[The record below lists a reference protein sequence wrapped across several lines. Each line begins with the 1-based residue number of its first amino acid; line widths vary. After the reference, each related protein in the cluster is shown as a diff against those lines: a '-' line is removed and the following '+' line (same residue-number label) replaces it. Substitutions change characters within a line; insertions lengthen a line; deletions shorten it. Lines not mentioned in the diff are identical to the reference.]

1 MSDSDSDS
9 ASSPKASR
17 SSSDS
22 SSSGAAADDDA
33 PVTVPRLA
41 VAPPPPP
48 PPPPSSPPQSPGADP
63 SAFADPGSPSN
74 DSGSSDGVLVELP
87 GNPDQDSSGILVN
100 IDGSTQE
107 APDERDRG
115 EDGGREETFED
126 ASDLIEIAERSGD
139 RSAGE
144 LARAQARLED
154 AAVECCKYKE
164 EREVFGREVVS
175 LRQQLQDIID
185 HQPASSDESVVHAH
199 RVESG
204 GDDEMAVSFPTPL
217 HSMLKDCSTFINHL
231 RTIVDEH
238 ANTKATIQFLNSL
251 LHAKEQEIEDLNV
264 KASVSLISRNVI
276 DSYLGSIREIWSE
289 SLRERSDLAS
299 SRLLASLDTVIG
311 REHGSLLDSDV
322 EGDSPL
328 EKKTYLLIEKH
339 RELLLEIRQLGDSL
353 GEVRPDSVASGNEPI
368 SVLGLAREHLL
379 ESKRKEEFLQE
390 KMGRLEEEM
399 VVLNEQVK
407 KMKDDLDMANAET
420 SKTKMELEQAENRY
434 FTTKEK
440 LSLAAKKGKS
450 LVQHRDSLKQSLE
463 ERTSELERCMVE
475 LQQKSD
481 AMEATEASLE
491 ELKMSLAEKSSDLEK
506 CLLELQEA
514 NDALETAK
522 ASAAELKESHNLV
535 SSLQELLSQKDK
547 VHQEIDKVMSET
559 NVPEKLLSSDSVD
572 KIRWFV
578 DQKNIADVVFAEHQ
592 KVKNALCS
600 IELPESISSIGSDA
614 QINWL
619 VSSFKKAN
627 DDVNRMQDE
636 IAQMRLAAASHESDL
651 ASMREEI
658 ERLTV
663 SLLEEK
669 QEREILKNEHA
680 ELRSKHEGIT
690 GKLSEVSH
698 QKDELIKAFVDVS
711 EVELDGEHLV
721 DSNLMIQKCV
731 DRIQER
737 IKAASADLEQFES
750 FQSLLYITDQELI
763 LCKNI
768 LEEEMID
775 RSERTRLYEE
785 LQRISGEV
793 TNLRNEKDSL
803 QKELE
808 KSDEKT
814 SLLREKLSM
823 AVRKGKGLM
832 QERDGIKHS
841 LDEKNSEIEKLK
853 HEIQSRDLTIT
864 DLKEQIEHLSAHSK
878 LIQKLESD
886 IVSLHNQRTE
896 LERMLDENKNSL
908 QILVSSIENIVL
920 PADNIFEG
928 PLEKVNWIAKHIQE
942 TEAAKIH
949 VQEELHKVKDETT
962 SYASRL
968 SDAFLTIKSLE
979 DELSRAKE
987 HISFI
992 TEEEKEIQLAKACIE
1007 EEFEKTKQEASINAN
1022 KLADAHATI
1031 ESLEDALSREKNS
1044 FSLLDA
1050 KKREA
1055 EEKHEQQI
1063 ISLNAKIAECF
1074 KELAGTRGSL
1084 ESHSAELHSHLGQ
1097 FKMLMMDE
1105 HLVTLMTEE
1114 FRKKTN
1120 SLTDMGLVMQS
1131 MHEQFSAKGLH
1142 DYHGL
1147 EEVPEFV
1154 KLFSL
1159 PNYEDFINRKMAHGK
1174 TSSANLDEALSF
1186 GTVIEGLNNWVK
1198 SLEDSFKDLSAYM
1211 DDHIARTFQ
1220 ALQITKDE
1228 FFNIL
1233 EVQESLKSH
1242 VDRLEARNK
1251 AEESKLL
1258 SLQKELMALLSECID
1273 DTQEVQIGFNDLFGL
1288 ESRSKVET
1296 GPKVDDSE
1304 NVSAADSLLSVA
1316 GRLKMQIGQL
1326 VDVKKL
1332 CAGSMHDLKHK
1343 LEQTEV
1349 AAETAFQDC
1358 HHYQE
1363 RGTLLENDLATL
1375 QEAYTEMKTR
1385 IENYQTR
1392 EDIVRAREEGLA
1404 PLQLLVAK
1412 DGGTNDQQ
1420 FSKDQVET
1428 LVDKVNK
1435 LNFSSD
1441 ESQFQGEGIY
1451 FSSPIDKLS
1460 YIVDK
1465 VSDLQHRLDTL
1476 TYEKDDMQLLLAS
1489 HVTEIE
1495 QLKKARE
1502 FFDSNYQ
1509 DLESKRSELAELTV
1523 GLGKIIDLLGGKDSF
1538 EDQKPITV
1546 KALLSLLERLAVA
1559 STIESEN
1566 NKSTLQEVEAK
1577 LQAKEKVVDDLSTKL
1592 KILEDSYRTR
1602 LVQSEAAKERT
1613 VFEASSS
1620 AIGSEISEIEELG
1633 AMGKSLIPPV
1643 STAAHA
1649 RTMRKGSND
1658 HLILNI
1664 NPESE
1669 RLIAAQETDDKG
1681 HFFKSLNTT
1690 GLIPKQGKLIADR
1703 VDGLWVSGG
1712 RMLMSRPGARLGLIA
1727 YLLFVHLWLL
1737 VTVV

>member
-41 VAPPPPP
+41 VAPPPPPP

-126 ASDLIEIAERSGD
+126 ASDQLGSGGRGLGLEDSIAVIEIAERSGD
-139 RSAGE
+139 RLAGE

-154 AAVECCKYKE
+154 AAVECRKYKE

-185 HQPASSDESVVHAH
+185 HQPASSDESVAHAH
-199 RVESG
+199 RVESS

-299 SRLLASLDTVIG
+299 SRLLASLDTVVG

-322 EGDSPL
+322 DGDSPL

-379 ESKRKEEFLQE
+379 ESKRKGEFLQE

-399 VVLNEQVK
+399 AVLNEQVK

-481 AMEATEASLE
+481 AMQATEASLE
-491 ELKMSLAEKSSDLEK
+491 ELKMSLAEKSSYLEK

-658 ERLTV
+658 ERLTL

-721 DSNLMIQKCV
+721 ESNLMIQKCV

-896 LERMLDENKNSL
+896 LERMLDESKNSL

-942 TEAAKIH
+942 TEVAKIH

-1055 EEKHEQQI
+1055 EEKHEEQI

-1142 DYHGL
+1142 DNHGL

-1296 GPKVDDSE
+1296 GPKVDDSK

-1349 AAETAFQDC
+1349 ARKLPF
-1358 HHYQE
+1358 
-1363 RGTLLENDLATL
+1363 
-1375 QEAYTEMKTR
+1375 KTR
-1385 IENYQTR
+1385 G
-1392 EDIVRAREEGLA
+1392 RAFTT
-1404 PLQLLVAK
+1404 PLLVAK

-1523 GLGKIIDLLGGKDSF
+1523 GLGKIIDRLGGKDSF

-1690 GLIPKQGKLIADR
+1690 GLIPKQGKFIADR